1 MSQTEP
7 QNTMMGWSLVVL
19 VSLVF
24 LVATGAVWSSLGIL
38 LPSMIE
44 ELQWSWSQAGLGFTI
59 IGLMTGLSSTL
70 PAWVMRLSKASGVKL
85 CYVIGG
91 IVGAAGFA
99 TFAYA
104 QSIWHF
110 YLGAAL
116 IGTGYSFA
124 GVVPGV
130 KVVSDW
136 ITARRS
142 FAVGLFFFS
151 GAVGSILGPI
161 ATTSVQTIMDSWRA
175 YWVIV
180 AALMLVLGLIGGL
193 FIPSQKTPD
202 AQGDTSDDQNTA
214 SSDDWTLGEAMR
226 TPQFYI
232 IAGGLTAAL
241 LAAITM
247 NTWQFTHMSNL
258 GVTAQVAAGALS
270 AQAVFNALAR
280 GLGGVVADWIGAKW
294 LFVSGLITGVV
305 GMLALGFADT
315 PLLIATY
322 AIADGYSFG
331 IIVFSCT
338 LLLLNYY
345 GTGHNPAILGT
356 VNLITT
362 AAMIGPALGGVIAG
376 AVGSFMPVFVG
387 ISGILFIAFCAALP
401 MKKPVRKRSM
411 DAAAAPQVQATGEPA

>member
-1 MSQTEP
+1 MDQTAP
-7 QNTMMGWSLVVL
+7 QDTLKGWSLVML

-44 ELQWSWSQAGLGFTI
+44 ELEWSWSQAGLGFTI

-70 PAWVMRLSKASGVKL
+70 PAWVMQLSNTFGVKL
-85 CYVIGG
+85 CYIIGG
-91 IVGAAGFA
+91 LIGAAGFA
-99 TFAYA
+99 TFANA

-110 YLGAAL
+110 YLGATL

-142 FAVGLFFFS
+142 VAVGLFFFS

-161 ATTSVQTIMDSWRA
+161 ATTSVQTVMESWRA
-175 YWVIV
+175 YWAIV
-180 AALMLVLGLIGGL
+180 AGLMLVLGIVAGL
-193 FIPSQKTPD
+193 AIPRQAMSETEGEAATD
-202 AQGDTSDDQNTA
+202 SGAAND
-214 SSDDWTLGEAMR
+214 DDWALGEAMR

-232 IAGGLTAAL
+232 IAGGLTAGL

-258 GVTAQVAAGALS
+258 GVSAQIAAGALS

-280 GLGGVVADWIGAKW
+280 GVGGVVADWIGAKW
-294 LFVSGLITGVV
+294 LFVSGLITGVI
-305 GMLALGFADT
+305 GMFALGFADT
-315 PLLIATY
+315 PFLIATY

-331 IIVFSCT
+331 IIVFSST

-345 GTGHNPAILGT
+345 GTSHNPAILGT

-362 AAMIGPALGGVIAG
+362 AAMIGPAMGGVIAG

-387 ISGILFIAFCAALP
+387 ISGILLIAFCAALP
-401 MKKPVRKRSM
+401 MKKPVRQSTADTPKSETVSE
-411 DAAAAPQVQATGEPA
+411 AA